1 MSGTPE
7 PTESG
12 TLHSTP
18 GIEEALLA
26 GLACMACAVALV
38 LLCASVGALGASR
51 NDDWGYYR
59 ALFDLADGKPFSPN
73 GWSVMFLAGQ
83 AFLFLP
89 LVKALGPSVAAVQV
103 GVSLLGAGG
112 VWCAYLMFRRFLRI
126 GPSLLSVGCLMLGP
140 FFGSL
145 AVSFMTD
152 VPAFSLEMIALALGG
167 FALRN
172 PRFTVPWLLASLAC
186 TTLAFTIREFAI
198 ASGIAVLGA
207 VIAQGRRGTTSRML
221 LLVALS
227 LAWIVILGALYAWR
241 KGLPGAVDV
250 VLGSPVT
257 DLSASVATIAGAAL
271 TLALLLLPVVLAAA
285 PLRLANRAWQRWRLG
300 VLAVV
305 IPALLLV
312 WWRPPLL
319 PGYLAPQVSYDS
331 AVLGPSPDYLPVP
344 AWKLL
349 WFAAAGALVAIVTLA
364 LAGIGDVRAPA
375 TREGV
380 KRTLIGHGSTGVIAP
395 FMVVS
400 LALAAGSILFTN
412 APFFDRY
419 LIAVVPCGAALALY
433 TARRLHLCTTT
444 SMRIGWACMA
454 LIGLYSLGLT
464 AAVAAVDGGKWR
476 LASRL
481 VAMGY
486 APAEIAGSMEWWGLH
501 YGGPVVPQADRPG
514 VPPWWLDMFGD
525 RRACAIVAYADPHG
539 GTAGLLDT
547 ERIDMLLGS
556 AVTLVAKDVPGCD
569 LARASA
575 LAGYR

>member
-1 MSGTPE
+1 MLGQTNVGDVNRTPMIAE
-7 PTESG
+7 
-12 TLHSTP
+12 TLLS
-18 GIEEALLA
+18 
-26 GLACMACAVALV
+26 GLACLVCAVALV

-51 NDDWGYYR
+51 NDDWVYYR

-73 GWSVMFLAGQ
+73 GWSVAFLAGQ
-83 AFLFLP
+83 AYLFLP
-89 LVKALGPSVAAVQV
+89 LVKALGPSISAVQV

-145 AVSFMTD
+145 SVSFMTD
-152 VPAFSLEMIALALGG
+152 VPAFALEMVALALGG
-167 FALRN
+167 LALRN
-172 PRFTVPWLLASLAC
+172 PRSTAPWLLASLAC

-207 VIAQGRRGTTSRML
+207 VFARERRASASRML
-221 LLVALS
+221 PLVALG
-227 LAWIVILGALYAWR
+227 LGWIATLGGLYAWR

-250 VLGSPVT
+250 ALGSPVAN
-257 DLSASVATIAGAAL
+257 LPASVATIVGAAL
-271 TLALLLLPVVLAAA
+271 TLALLLLPVALAAA

-331 AVLGPSPDYLPVP
+331 AVLGASPDYLPLP

-349 WFAAAGALVAIVTLA
+349 WFVAAGALVALVTLA
-364 LAGIGDVRAPA
+364 LAGIGDIRTPA

-419 LIAVVPCGAALALY
+419 LIAVVPCGAALALF
-433 TARRLHLCTTT
+433 TARRLQLCTTI

-454 LIGLYSLGLT
+454 LVGLYSLGLT

-486 APAEIAGSMEWWGLH
+486 APTEIAGSMEWWGLH
-501 YGGPVVPQADRPG
+501 YGGPVVPQTDRPG
-514 VPPWWLDMFGD
+514 IPPWWLDMFGD
-525 RRACAIVAYADPHG
+525 RRACAIVAYADPRDQ
-539 GTAGLLDT
+539 TDGLLGI
-547 ERIDMLLGS
+547 ERIDTLMGPS
-556 AVTLVAKDVPGCD
+556 VTLVAKDVPGCD
-569 LARASA
+569 LARASD
-575 LAGYR
+575 LAGYG